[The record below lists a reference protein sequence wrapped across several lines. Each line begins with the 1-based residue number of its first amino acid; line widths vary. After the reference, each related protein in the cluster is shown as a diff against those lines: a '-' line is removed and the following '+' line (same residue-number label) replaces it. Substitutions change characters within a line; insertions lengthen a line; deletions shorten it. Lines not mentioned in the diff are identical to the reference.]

1 MNFINAAKDDIQEI
15 TGLYQAAIGSPGC
28 TWSSEY
34 PNEQITQ
41 DDLAR
46 NALFCLKSD
55 EGEIIGAISI
65 DNDPAVEELPCWSDT
80 LRPGAE
86 LARLVVKENYQNQ
99 GIARKILTCAM
110 GELVKRGYKSV
121 HFLVSKTHERALRS
135 YARLDFERRGEA
147 DLYGEHFWC
156 YEKELPSSDEV

>member
-1 MNFINAAKDDIQEI
+1 MNFINAAKEDIQEI

-34 PNEQITQ
+34 PNEKITE

-46 NALFCLKSD
+46 NALFCLKND

-65 DNDPAVEELPCWSDT
+65 DNDAVVENLPCWSDT
-80 LRPGAE
+80 LQPGAE
-86 LARLVVKENYQNQ
+86 LARLVVKESYQNR
-99 GIARKILTCAM
+99 GIARKLLTFAM
-110 GELVKRGYKSV
+110 EELQKRGYKGV

-156 YEKELPSSDEV
+156 YEKELLLADDE